1 VLASLIP
8 SKFAVDPLL
17 FKPEPPTT
25 PRQVK
30 QLFCGRRASFLR
42 GLEGLKAG
50 LDINGKRGTNSA
62 KYPWVIHGE
71 SRSGKSHLAR
81 RIFAELPDTDQ
92 RFQFRVFAGG
102 RLEAIAV
109 MRDLFEQFKGR
120 FLNRLL
126 AVHGGPID
134 PLMIP
139 EVQVAKQ
146 LVEKIGLFE
155 AGTQSATLTY
165 EEAHRKARELG
176 GELGTTL
183 APGMFG
189 AVLGKFIAKFQT
201 ERSDKTAVQLALRTP
216 TAADLADVCG
226 IMAETLL
233 RHGLVR
239 HVLVLMDD
247 VDLLESYVSP
257 QQNAKHQRSL
267 LGQAVQTLH
276 SVPGVDVVLTARSW
290 FVHSDDKNLHTLVD
304 LSQEPPMTGQE
315 MLEIHDLRLKAFG
328 KKQPVAA
335 FLTRDALGELAG
347 DVDGLPGVFLQHMQ
361 TAFYQY
367 LSEDDTTPRE
377 YSWLLARIRRHLDTF
392 KDKCT
397 PGYEAIRNA
406 VNSGTLSVNVA
417 SHNPF
422 YGTMLHNEYAYQ
434 SYFSETTYFI
444 PSVVRKVLSST

>member
-1 VLASLIP
+1 MGPLIP

-30 QLFCGRRASFLR
+30 QLFCGRRRSFTR

-50 LDINGKRGTNSA
+50 LDIDGKRAATRA

-81 RIFAELPDTDQ
+81 RIFAELPDTDH

-102 RLEAIAV
+102 QLEALSV

-120 FLNRLL
+120 FLTRLL
-126 AVHGGPID
+126 D
-134 PLMIP
+134 QRLETNPLEVT
-139 EVQVAKQ
+139 EVQLAKQ

-155 AGTQSATLTY
+155 SGTQSATLTY
-165 EEAHRKARELG
+165 EEARRKSREIG
-176 GELGTTL
+176 GEFGTTIGPTF
-183 APGMFG
+183 AGT
-189 AVLGKFIAKFQT
+189 VLGKFIAKFQT
-201 ERSDKTAVQLALRTP
+201 ERSDKAAIQLSLRPP

-226 IMAETLL
+226 IMVETL
-233 RHGLVR
+233 RRQRLVR

-257 QQNAKHQRSL
+257 QQNAKYQRSL
-267 LGQAVQTLH
+267 LGQAIQTLH

-304 LSQEPPMTGQE
+304 LAHEAPISEEE
-315 MLEIHDLRLKAFG
+315 MLQIHDLRLKAFG
-328 KKQPVAA
+328 RRQPVEA
-335 FLTRDALGELAG
+335 FLTRDALGALAG
-347 DVDGLPGVFLQHMQ
+347 DVDGLPGVFLQHVQ

-367 LSEDDTTPRE
+367 LNEDDLTPRSYE
-377 YSWLLARIRRHLDTF
+377 WLLASVRRHLDAF

-397 PGYEAIRNA
+397 PGYDAILEAVSKGR
-406 VNSGTLSVNVA
+406 LSVNVA
-417 SHNPF
+417 GHNPF

-444 PSVVRKVLSST
+444 PSVVRKVLSSSS